1 MTKNV
6 CTKVPEITCTLV
18 PVPNCRN
25 IDQKVKAH
33 NDYTEQ
39 TVKYLTVQYKSV
51 HTLNKLFFQLKQNE
65 KCLSFLT

>member
-6 CTKVPEITCTLV
+6 CTKVPEISCTLV

-39 TVKYLTVQYKSV
+39 TVKYFTVQYI
-51 HTLNKLFFQLKQNE
+51 N
-65 KCLSFLT
+65 

>member
-39 TVKYLTVQYKSV
+39 TVKYFTVQISTYIKQ
-51 HTLNKLFFQLKQNE
+51 TFFPAKA
-65 KCLSFLT
+65 K